1 MSEPHVPPRS
11 ERVRTSGQ
19 KVGRALGRGA
29 ATTARGIG
37 TSARVLGRGARA
49 TSRGARRVAH
59 VARRAAE
66 AEGAGET
73 GLARMIE
80 MHAASAAGDAAI
92 TISLAGTLFF
102 QVPTGEARDKVAL
115 FLGLTMLPFAL
126 IAPLVGPFLDRFS
139 HGRRWAI
146 GGAMAFRAFLAWNLA
161 WAVQTNSILLFP
173 MALGVLVA
181 SKGYTVARAA
191 AVPRVAPP
199 SLGLVKTNSR
209 VSLAGVLGAAVSAPI
224 AFVAS
229 LFGSE
234 WSLRYGFVL
243 FAFATV
249 LAILLPRKIDSEV
262 PEQRVFRRRPSSNG
276 LSSSGHVV
284 MGLRSNAG
292 LRMLSGFLLFF
303 MAFLLRTHQ
312 LPGWNVRSEVA
323 IALVAGA
330 AAVGSTSGI
339 ALGSLLKSID
349 PRRAVVV
356 SLATATLTVIV
367 TAIFYSAATAL
378 ILGLITGLTQTYGKL
393 SLDSLIQREVPEPGR
408 TSAFGRSETLLQ
420 FAWVIGGFLGIAAPL
435 IPWAGLSIIGI
446 ALCAVLVWVVKPQR
460 DRPTTPTV
468 SAG

>member
-1 MSEPHVPPRS
+1 V
-11 ERVRTSGQ
+11 
-19 KVGRALGRGA
+19 
-29 ATTARGIG
+29 AR
-37 TSARVLGRGARA
+37 
-49 TSRGARRVAH
+49 

-161 WAVQTNSILLFP
+161 LAVQADSILLFP
-173 MALGVLVA
+173 AALGVLVA

-229 LFGSE
+229 LFGPE
-234 WSLRYGFVL
+234 WSLRYGCVL
-243 FAFATV
+243 FTVATV
-249 LAILLPRKIDSEV
+249 LAILLPREIDSEV
-262 PEQRVFRRRPSSNG
+262 PERRVFRRTISNG

-312 LPGWNVRSEVA
+312 LPGWNIRSELA

-339 ALGSLLKSID
+339 ALGSLLKSLD

-408 TSAFGRSETLLQ
+408 TSAFARSETLLQ
-420 FAWVIGGFLGIAAPL
+420 FAWVIGGFIGIAVPL
-435 IPWAGLSIIGI
+435 VPWAGLSIIAV
-446 ALCAVLVWVVKPQR
+446 ALVAVLVWVVRPER
-460 DRPTTPTV
+460 GRRPTPTT
-468 SAG
+468 GPTTG